1 MVAQFKFQQDDQF
14 ARILAKSSLI
24 NQQEKR
30 VLELENDREML
41 REQLVHLQVDLQGQ
55 CENET
60 ATRLKASTTEGN
72 LRVAAQT
79 AQSRVHYVEG
89 NNAALRQTLHE
100 LSELSRALVQDLYS
114 SQLILAEVDLS
125 DEQQDVVQ
133 HVSVLKAKV
142 LALGDE
148 IEGSR
153 KILDDYAVARCRL
166 EFEAGEA
173 LLKVEGLKKEHQ
185 RAQQQL
191 VSTGAHRAMS
201 LLHPQLAVLRASL
214 SDLQAQILKRAQ

>member
-1 MVAQFKFQQDDQF
+1 VVAQFKFQQDDQF

-133 HVSVLKAKV
+133 HVSVLKAKIV
-142 LALGDE
+142 
-148 IEGSR
+148 
-153 KILDDYAVARCRL
+153 DDHTVARCRL

-173 LLKVEGLKKEHQ
+173 LLKVERLKKEHQ